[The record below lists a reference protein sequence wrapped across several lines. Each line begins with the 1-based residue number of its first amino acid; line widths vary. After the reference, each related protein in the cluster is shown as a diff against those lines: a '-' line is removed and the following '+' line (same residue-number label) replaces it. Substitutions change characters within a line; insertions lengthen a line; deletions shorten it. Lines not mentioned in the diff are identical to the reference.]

1 MLNSFD
7 NDNLHAPLT
16 EINITP
22 LVDVLLVLLIVLMVC
37 APSIHS
43 AIPLELP
50 ADQSQEF
57 NNNNQSITIS
67 INQNGDYFLEEKL
80 SDLKDLDNH
89 LAEIAKQNNKQEIY
103 LKADKNTVY
112 SNITALL
119 SILQKYN
126 LTNISFITIPNHNL
140 KKIVKRTVSSQI
152 CFNFC

>member
-7 NDNLHAPLT
+7 NNNLHAPIA

-22 LVDVLLVLLIVLMVC
+22 LVDVLLVLLIVLMIC

-43 AIPLELP
+43 AISINLP
-50 ADQSQEF
+50 TDKAQEI
-57 NNNNQSITIS
+57 NNNQPITIS

-80 SDLKDLDNH
+80 SNLQDLTNH
-89 LAEIAKQNNKQEIY
+89 LLEIAKQNNQQEIH

-119 SILQKYN
+119 TILQKHH
-126 LTNISFITIPNHNL
+126 LTNITFVTSP
-140 KKIVKRTVSSQI
+140 K
-152 CFNFC
+152 

>member
-22 LVDVLLVLLIVLMVC
+22 LVDVLLVLLIILMVC

-43 AIPLELP
+43 AISLELP
-50 ADQSQEF
+50 TDRAQEV
-57 NNNNQSITIS
+57 NNNNEPITIS
-67 INQNGDYFLEEKL
+67 INQNGNYFLEEKS
-80 SDLKDLDNH
+80 SDLQDLTNH
-89 LAEIAKQNNKQEIY
+89 LAEIAKQNHQQEIH

-119 SILQKYN
+119 AILQKHN
-126 LTNISFITIPNHNL
+126 LTNITFITNPDNL
-140 KKIVKRTVSSQI
+140 
-152 CFNFC
+152 

>member
-43 AIPLELP
+43 AISQELP

-140 KKIVKRTVSSQI
+140 KKDS
-152 CFNFC
+152 